1 LKRTDR
7 NDESREIRKEKEF
20 FYVTN
25 WDKNAYSFIEIIN
38 SARRSCVCTAESTVH
53 GRGFAKEAMILG
65 YI

>member
-25 WDKNAYSFIEIIN
+25 WDENAYSFIEIIILHVG
-38 SARRSCVCTAESTVH
+38 AVCAPQRALFMDVAL
-53 GRGFAKEAMILG
+53 RKKQ
-65 YI
+65 